1 MRLWL
6 VEDSQEFVGNRPIAA
21 TFVVSQPVPGV
32 PPTLFGSAF
41 LGFQIK
47 GPATLTLVPSV

>member
-1 MRLWL
+1 MGLWL
-6 VEDSQEFVGNRPIAA
+6 VEDSQDFVGNRSIAA
-21 TFVVSQPVPGV
+21 TFVVFQLEPVV

-41 LGFQIK
+41 LGFHIK